1 MNMTVARIV
10 DLVFADVEM
19 SGEVLEMYDEVM
31 NNCQEHFQ
39 DMVEQGVS
47 EDDAIGAITKSLSG
61 MSEVLK
67 QYPQKQKSDAE
78 RQVDAENDEA
88 DDETGEQE
96 RTYAARDVRDIEIR
110 ITSDDVQVNRSD
122 DNQVHVRWDRQEQP
136 YLKVGLAH
144 GTLTIER
151 DKSYQSHAF
160 GSDGMRLDLNKNMT
174 LNEIGNRIGRM
185 MGRWMQTR
193 HEVTVE
199 LPEDLYAA
207 ITIAITSG
215 DVDISDVM
223 PSQLSVTT
231 VNGDIQV
238 SLPQGEKPLS
248 LLALQSTNGDIDA
261 EAYAKKCVVNSVSGD
276 IELNG
281 RMDLLTVHTTSG
293 DIDLEAEV
301 ETLECRTVS
310 GDVDGTLT
318 SLILRQVNVS
328 TISGDVDL
336 RLPDKCGPICF
347 QCRSRSG
354 DCHTSHSTVDKAA
367 PISGSVTTVSGDI
380 DIR

>member
-19 SGEVLEMYDEVM
+19 TGEVHEIYDEVM

-39 DMVEQGVS
+39 DMVDQGVS
-47 EDDAIGAITKSLSG
+47 EDDAISAITKSLSG

-67 QYPQKQKSDAE
+67 QYPQKQKSDTA
-78 RQVDAENDEA
+78 RQMDAE
-88 DDETGEQE
+88 DDEEAGEQE
-96 RTYAARDVRDIEIR
+96 RTYAAWDVRDIQIR

-122 DNQVHVRWDRQEQP
+122 DNQVHVRWDSQEQP
-136 YLKVGLAH
+136 YLRVGLAG

-151 DKSYQSHAF
+151 DSHAF
-160 GSDGMRLDLNKNMT
+160 GNDGMRLDINKNMT

-193 HEVTVE
+193 HEVIVE

-207 ITIAITSG
+207 LTIAITSG
-215 DVDISDVM
+215 DVDISDVAL
-223 PSQLSVTT
+223 SQLSVTT

-238 SLPQGEKPLS
+238 RVPQGEKPLS
-248 LLALQSTNGDIDA
+248 MLTLQSTNGDIEA
-261 EAYAKKCVVNSVSGD
+261 EAEAEQCMVKSVSGD

-281 RMDLLTVHTTSG
+281 RMDQLTIHTTNG
-293 DIDLEAEV
+293 DIELEAEV
-301 ETLECRTVS
+301 ESFECRTVS

-318 SLILRQVNVS
+318 SLALRQVNIS

-336 RLPDKCGPICF
+336 RLPDDCGPICI
-347 QCRSRSG
+347 QCRTRSG
-354 DCHTSHSTVDKAA
+354 DCHTCHATVDAAA
-367 PISGSVTTVSGDI
+367 PINGSITTISGDI